1 MITAFPKYDDSGAK
15 VYLTRRQEIKD
26 KIEIIREALKEL
38 NDNAAVQK
46 EILDNLNTELDD
58 LKAEKEKAV
67 LILETAQVTK
77 SLQATPGVSTSEED
91 KMLEKVR
98 EGIRKLRK
106 RELGIRLLMKIPLL
120 FNRNDLIIR

>member
-1 MITAFPKYDDSGAK
+1 MQLDINIDNCISKNDDSGAK

-58 LKAEKEKAV
+58 LKAE
-67 LILETAQVTK
+67 
-77 SLQATPGVSTSEED
+77 
-91 KMLEKVR
+91 
-98 EGIRKLRK
+98 RK
-106 RELGIRLLMKIPLL
+106 RLY
-120 FNRNDLIIR
+120 